1 MKKSKAIIVLL
12 LILSFTLV
20 SISEIGIVK
29 AEDTIYIRADGTV
42 EGTNMIQRN
51 GSVYTLTGSIYYVS
65 GGSISV
71 ERSNIIIDGN
81 GHTFSSPVALYGIYL
96 SKVEG
101 VTIKN
106 MVIRGG
112 LNGIFID
119 DSTHVTISGNTITEI
134 PASYPP
140 NPSAAIILRDGG
152 YHRIVGNNITGNYVG
167 IRFSSSSNNRI
178 FHNNFIDNHVDVYDP
193 SWNYPQNTPS
203 TYSLDNGYPSG
214 GNYWSNYKGTDLYS
228 GVYQN
233 ETGSDDIGDTPYV
246 FIVENETVYTD
257 YYPLVEPVPVIPEF
271 PSWIILPLV
280 LMATFVGVI
289 VKKRLSQSVTRC
301 TSEWENPRSKNGG

>member
-1 MKKSKAIIVLL
+1 MGERRRALILL
-12 LILSFTLV
+12 LILCSVLV
-20 SISEIGIVK
+20 AFPNVGIVK
-29 AEDTIYIRADGTV
+29 ADSTIYIRADGSV
-42 EGTNMIQRN
+42 EGTDKIQRDGN
-51 GSVYTLTGSIYYVS
+51 VYTLTGSIYYVS

-271 PSWIILPLV
+271 PSWTPLLILLIEVLV
-280 LMATFVGVI
+280 VTVI
-289 VKKRLSQSVTRC
+289 YKQKLHKQNRRRDNQ
-301 TSEWENPRSKNGG
+301 